1 LRLGLWG
8 IKDMSLVSGLSVFNF
23 RIRGRLIAGFAA
35 VCAVLAAA
43 VGYTVLTVGGVSQTV
58 DRMVTLR
65 TPVALDS
72 TEMVGNLYSTL
83 ATLRGYLLTGNPQ
96 GKADR
101 AAMWKELDA
110 TAAKID
116 KMVERFTDPENK
128 RKWTDVKAMLGEFR
142 AAQDKAEAIAFT
154 PDAFPATK
162 LLDTEAAPR
171 VQTMFSELTKMINE
185 EAGLEATPERKLL
198 LKSMAD
204 ARGNLAAGA
213 AQIRMFLLTGD
224 KGDMD
229 KYAGPRGNF
238 DKAFSALT
246 TQKGLLSATQRASFD
261 VISKT
266 HDEFVPLPEKLFAIR
281 QSAQW
286 NMPVHILVTEA
297 APRSLKLLDLLDGP
311 KTADGTRSGGVK
323 TNQTKMLAQEAG
335 EVQSGMSFLAMIQWV
350 LLAAGLAAGAVIA
363 FITARAIATP
373 IQGMTDSMGR
383 LAKGDMS
390 ITVPGVGR
398 SDEIGD
404 MASAVQVFKDSMIET
419 ERLRAEQAETEK
431 RVAVQRKADMNKL
444 ANEFQAAVGNIV
456 ETVSSASTEL
466 EASASSLT
474 KTAETTQSLSTTVAA
489 ASEEASANVNSVASA
504 SEELASSVNE
514 IARQVQESSKIA
526 GEAVQQAQRT
536 DTRISELSR
545 AAGRIG
551 DVVKLIT
558 SVAEQTNLLA
568 LNATI
573 EAARAGEAGKGFA
586 VVASEV
592 KALAGQTAKA
602 TEEISTQVAGMQS
615 ATQDAVGAIKE
626 IGGTIGRISEI
637 AAAIAAAVEQQG
649 AATQEISRNVQQ
661 AAQGTA
667 QVAANI
673 TDVNRGASETGS
685 ASSQVLSSAQSLSN
699 ESNHLKLEVDKFLNT
714 VRAA

>member
-1 LRLGLWG
+1 
-8 IKDMSLVSGLSVFNF
+8 MSFLPGFKFLSF

-43 VGYTVLTVGGVSQTV
+43 VGYTVFSVGGVSQTV

-65 TPVALDS
+65 TPIALDT

-83 ATLRGYLLTGNPQ
+83 ATLRGYLLSGNPQ

-101 AAMWKELDA
+101 AAMWKELD
-110 TAAKID
+110 TTTAKID
-116 KMVERFTDPENK
+116 KMMERFTNPENK
-128 RKWTDVKAMLGEFR
+128 RKWAEARALLGEFR
-142 AAQDKAEAIAFT
+142 GVQDKAEAIAFT
-154 PDAFPATK
+154 PDAYPATK
-162 LLDTEAAPR
+162 LLDAEAGPR
-171 VQTMFSELTKMINE
+171 VQTMFSEVTKMINE

-204 ARGNLAAGA
+204 MRGNLAAGA

-224 KGDMD
+224 KGDKE
-229 KYAGPRGNF
+229 KYAGPRDNF
-238 DKAFSALT
+238 EKAFAAVT
-246 TQKGLLSATQRASFD
+246 AQKGLLSATQKASFD
-261 VISKT
+261 LLSKA
-266 HDEFVPLPEKLFAIR
+266 HAEFAPLPERLFAIR
-281 QSAQW
+281 SSAEW

-297 APRSLKLLDLLDGP
+297 APRALKLLDLLDGP
-311 KTADGTRSGGVK
+311 KGADGTRSGGVK
-323 TNQTKMLAQEAG
+323 TNQTLMLAQEAG
-335 EVQSGMSFLAMIQWV
+335 DVQSGMSFLAMVQWV
-350 LLAAGLAAGAVIA
+350 LLAGGLAAGGVIA
-363 FITARAIATP
+363 FVTARAIATP
-373 IQGMTDSMGR
+373 IQGMTQSMDK

-390 ITVPGVGR
+390 VVVPGVGR
-398 SDEIGD
+398 HDEIGD
-404 MASAVQVFKDSMIET
+404 MAGAVQVFKDNMIET
-419 ERLRAEQAETEK
+419 ERLRAEQTETEK
-431 RVAVQRKADMNKL
+431 RVAVQRKADMNRL

-466 EASASSLT
+466 EASATSLT
-474 KTAETTQSLSTTVAA
+474 KTAEMTQSLSTTVAA

-504 SEELASSVNE
+504 SEELASSVHE

-526 GEAVQQAQRT
+526 GDAVKQAQKT
-536 DTRISELSR
+536 DARINELSK

-586 VVASEV
+586 VVAHEV
-592 KALAGQTAKA
+592 KALAAQTAKA
-602 TEEISTQVAGMQS
+602 TDEISTQIAGMQT
-615 ATQDAVGAIKE
+615 ATEDSVLAIKE

-637 AAAIAAAVEQQG
+637 ASAIAAAVEEQG

-667 QVAANI
+667 EVATNI
-673 TDVNRGASETGS
+673 TSVNRGASETGS

-699 ESNHLKLEVDKFLNT
+699 ESNHLKVEVDKFLAT